1 MNMPD
6 TNSLNKASQP
16 EKFGVWAPE
25 AEKVEM
31 KTDST
36 IHPMFPDR
44 QGWWRTETP
53 PVHGLDYSFL
63 VNGQGP
69 YPDPR
74 SFWQPEGIDGPSRW
88 LDHSRFTWH
97 DQNWRPGPLSSS
109 IIYELHVGTF
119 TPQGTFKAVAKHLDH
134 LLDLGVTHIELMPVA
149 EFSGKRGWGYDGAD
163 LYAPHHSYG
172 TPEELKEL
180 INTCHGRGIAVLLDV
195 VYNHLGPLGNYLP
208 RFGPY
213 FTGNYLTPWG
223 DAVNFD
229 GPHSDQVRRF
239 FIDNAL
245 MWLRDYHFDG
255 LRVDAVHAIF
265 DTSAIHFLEQ
275 LSTEVKQ
282 MEAHLGRNLTLI
294 AESDLND
301 PRIVRPSHVGGYGLD
316 AQWNEDFHHAL
327 HAVLTGEKQ
336 GYYADFGDLAALAKV
351 MKGNFAYDG
360 RYSVYRSR
368 IHGRPASDICPHKL
382 VGCMQN
388 HDQVGN
394 RAFGERST
402 HLLSRDQLKIS
413 AALVLTSP
421 FVPMLFQG
429 EEWGAAS
436 PFLYFTAH
444 EDPELAEA
452 VRQGRRREFSAF
464 DWPQQQIPDP
474 QSLDTFERSRL
485 NWEEPQQELHA
496 EILEWH
502 KKIIK
507 LRQTLP
513 DLTDG
518 RSEQLRV
525 SFHEEKKW
533 LIIRRGGVLLTF
545 NLAAQPRTVQL
556 PQPFVNTAILLSSHE
571 QLVFR
576 GEKLRMPEYSVAV
589 LG

>member
-1 MNMPD
+1 
-6 TNSLNKASQP
+6 
-16 EKFGVWAPE
+16 
-25 AEKVEM
+25 
-31 KTDST
+31 
-36 IHPMFPDR
+36 
-44 QGWWRTETP
+44 
-53 PVHGLDYSFL
+53 
-63 VNGQGP
+63 
-69 YPDPR
+69 
-74 SFWQPEGIDGPSRW
+74 
-88 LDHSRFTWH
+88 
-97 DQNWRPGPLSSS
+97 
-109 IIYELHVGTF
+109 
-119 TPQGTFKAVAKHLDH
+119 
-134 LLDLGVTHIELMPVA
+134 
-149 EFSGKRGWGYDGAD
+149 
-163 LYAPHHSYG
+163 
-172 TPEELKEL
+172 
-180 INTCHGRGIAVLLDV
+180 
-195 VYNHLGPLGNYLP
+195 
-208 RFGPY
+208 
-213 FTGNYLTPWG
+213 
-223 DAVNFD
+223 
-229 GPHSDQVRRF
+229 
-239 FIDNAL
+239 
-245 MWLRDYHFDG
+245 DYHFDG
-255 LRVDAVHAIF
+255 LRIDAVHAIF

-275 LSTEVKQ
+275 LSAEVKQ
-282 MEAHLGRNLTLI
+282 MEAYLGRNLVLI

-301 PRIVRPSHVGGYGLD
+301 PRIVRPSQAGGYGLD

-351 MKGNFAYDG
+351 MKRNFAYDG

-464 DWPQQQIPDP
+464 DWPQEKIPDP

-502 KKIIK
+502 KKIIN
-507 LRQTLP
+507 LRRTLP

-518 RSEQLRV
+518 RPEQLQI

-533 LIIRRGGVLLTF
+533 LIIRRGRILLAF
-545 NLAAQPRTVQL
+545 NLAARPRSIQL
-556 PQPFVNTAILLSSHE
+556 PRVPENSRFLLTSHENLVLNKDCIHMPPYSTAI
-571 QLVFR
+571 VD
-576 GEKLRMPEYSVAV
+576 
-589 LG
+589 